1 MESIIIYN
9 YLQPINIEAGE
20 ETFNRAFKKSTIM
33 RSEVMPGASDNYM
46 TLKAPKK
53 GDILIKKAAVI
64 PLLPSLP
71 LNWGN
76 GTNKGLIQEKQIC
89 GWRQI
94 AHS

>member
-1 MESIIIYN
+1 
-9 YLQPINIEAGE
+9 
-20 ETFNRAFKKSTIM
+20 M

-89 GWRQI
+89 GWHHKQHIHNLPIDFTIGVYSGQI
-94 AHS
+94 FDSPAL